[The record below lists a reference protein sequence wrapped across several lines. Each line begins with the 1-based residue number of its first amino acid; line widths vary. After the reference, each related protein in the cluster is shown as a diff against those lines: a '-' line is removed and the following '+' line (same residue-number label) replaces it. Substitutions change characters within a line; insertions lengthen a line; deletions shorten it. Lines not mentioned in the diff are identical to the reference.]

1 MRSVQAGRVAVATWL
16 AAAASGCTVWKVESA
31 SPRQVMSNPK
41 VTEVR
46 ILSTDSLK
54 LEVYDAKLVG
64 DSIYGHPSKQAVA
77 RIHVP
82 LSHVRTI
89 STLHK
94 SVGRT
99 ALMVLA
105 AGGVVAV
112 YALLQSLNAPG
123 Y

>member
-1 MRSVQAGRVAVATWL
+1 MRALRARRVAVATWL
-16 AAAASGCTVWKVESA
+16 AAATSGCTVWKVESVP
-31 SPRQVMSNPK
+31 PRQVMSNPK

-54 LEVYDAKLVG
+54 IEIYDAKLVG

-77 RIHVP
+77 RVYIP
-82 LSHVRTI
+82 LSRVRTI

-94 SVGRT
+94 SAGRT
-99 ALMVLA
+99 ALVLLA
-105 AGGVVAV
+105 AGGIVAV
-112 YALLQSLNAPG
+112 YGFLQSLNPPG